1 MKKIIFTGLL
11 STMTLFS
18 IEIDNLVLGM
28 DKDNFSI
35 DKLSY
40 GAGMG
45 QIYNGFGGN
54 INLNTEIEMRY
65 ISLGCT
71 EFSKGDHNKR
81 ENVCG
86 IGIGYL
92 RTDILPKY
100 LPEFF
105 SDTNKHGVGA
115 SFSIMSNSYTDKADL
130 LFAYGYTYFTE
141 GISSRGWNFGIS
153 PTYQYSKSLD
163 DKIGIIMDIG
173 YQF

>member
-1 MKKIIFTGLL
+1 MKKIILTTLL
-11 STMTLFS
+11 STLSLFS
-18 IEIDNLVLGM
+18 IDINM
-28 DKDNFSI
+28 DE
-35 DKLSY
+35 LSY

-54 INLNTEIEMRY
+54 INLSTEKEMRY
-65 ISLGCT
+65 LSIGCT
-71 EFSKGDHNKR
+71 EFSKGDYSKR

-86 IGIGYL
+86 VGIGYL

-100 LPEFF
+100 LPDFF
-105 SDTNKHGVGA
+105 SDTTKHAVGA
-115 SFSIMSNSYTDKADL
+115 SLSIMSNSHTDNADL

-141 GISSRGWNFGIS
+141 GINNQGWTFGLS

-163 DKIGIIMDIG
+163 DKIGIIMNLG